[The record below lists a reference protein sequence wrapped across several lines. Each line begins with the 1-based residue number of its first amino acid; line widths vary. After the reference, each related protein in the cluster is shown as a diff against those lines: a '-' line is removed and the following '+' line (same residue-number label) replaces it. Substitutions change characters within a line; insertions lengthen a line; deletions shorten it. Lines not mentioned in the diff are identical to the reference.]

1 MKKFDILLY
10 TGVEYSIYNQYHEV
24 LVKCCSSRV
33 RCSSILKHI
42 LPSLCFQQIP
52 PHPTGS
58 PACPRPASGPASSS
72 CSADCIPASACPAK
86 S

>member
-58 PACPRPASGPASSS
+58 PASGPASSS